1 MPKALKQKQEYGIPL
16 SRYSVFLQNCPLGHD
31 PKANGFFQLNPPMAE
46 EIHLRWMKSLRDEIC
61 LSAGDGGGFSLSE
74 AARLR
79 FHLRR
84 NAEDFIRAPLGFHR
98 ATHDF
103 ILFGSVDRF
112 EPAKRLKYLQNCGIM
127 KVQ

>member
-1 MPKALKQKQEYGIPL
+1 
-16 SRYSVFLQNCPLGHD
+16 
-31 PKANGFFQLNPPMAE
+31 
-46 EIHLRWMKSLRDEIC
+46 MKSLRDEIF
-61 LSAGDGGGFSLSE
+61 LAAGDGGGFRLSE

-84 NAEDFIRAPLGFHR
+84 HAEDFIRAPLGFHR

-112 EPAKRLKYLQNCGIM
+112 EPAKAFLREEGGPRSGGRSLRDMGI
-127 KVQ
+127 